1 MPLTAESMAVLNI
14 LQEKGVHPLD
24 HFAPAEGRPYFN
36 AVFATPVEDREDVA
50 IVREL
55 TIPVAGG
62 TIAARLYAPKAGP
75 LPTLVHFHGG
85 GWVYMGLE
93 THDGYCRHLANAAG
107 IAVIAVEYRKAPEFK
122 APIAANDCFAALQ
135 WVLANA
141 AQLGVDASRVGVVG
155 DSAGGN
161 LAAVVSQLARD
172 AGIALKCQVLTYPAV
187 DATLSA
193 ASIKE
198 NATAPILG
206 EKEMVWFYDHYLSGA
221 QVGAKDPIV
230 SPLYAGSFAKLPPA
244 FVSTAEFDPLRDE
257 GEAYADKLK
266 AAGGSVERKRY
277 AGVFHGFL
285 LMSKVIPEGRQLIQD
300 QLAFLKKHL

>member
-1 MPLTAESMAVLNI
+1 MPLTAESLAVLNI

-36 AVFATPVEDREDVA
+36 AVFATPAEDREAVA

-55 TIPVAGG
+55 SIPVAGG
-62 TIAARLYAPKAGP
+62 SIAARLYAPSAGP

-107 IAVIAVEYRKAPEFK
+107 IAVVAVEYRKAPEFK
-122 APIAANDCFAALQ
+122 APTAAEDCYAALK
-135 WVLANA
+135 WVHANA
-141 AQLGVDASRVGVVG
+141 ASLGVDASRLAVMG

-161 LAAVVSQLARD
+161 LAAVVTQLARD
-172 AGIALKCQVLTYPAV
+172 NGPALKCQVLTYPAV
-187 DATLSA
+187 DATLSSP
-193 ASIKE
+193 SIKE

-206 EKEMVWFYDHYLSGA
+206 EKEMAWFYDHYLT
-221 QVGAKDPIV
+221 GAKVDAKHPLV
-230 SPLYAGSFAKLPPA
+230 SPLFAASLAGLPPA

-257 GEAYADKLK
+257 GEDYANKLK
-266 AAGGSVERKRY
+266 AAGASVECKRY

-285 LMSKVIPEGRQLIQD
+285 LMSKVIPEGRQLIAD
-300 QLAFLKKHL
+300 QIAFLKQHL

>member
-1 MPLTAESMAVLNI
+1 MPLTAESLAVLNI

-24 HFAPAEGRPYFN
+24 HFAPAEGRPYFD
-36 AVFATPVEDREDVA
+36 AVFATPLEDREPVA

-55 TIPVAGG
+55 SIPVAGG
-62 TIAARLYAPKAGP
+62 SIAARLYAPAAGP

-107 IAVIAVEYRKAPEFK
+107 IAVVAIAYRKAPEFK
-122 APIAANDCFAALQ
+122 APTAAEDCYAALQ
-135 WVLANA
+135 WVHANA
-141 AQLGVDASRVGVVG
+141 ATLGVDATRLAVMG

-161 LAAVVSQLARD
+161 LAAVVTQLARD
-172 AGIALKCQVLTYPAV
+172 SGPALKCQVLTYPAV
-187 DATLSA
+187 DATLSSP
-193 ASIKE
+193 SIKE

-206 EKEMVWFYDHYLSGA
+206 EKEMAWFYDHYLSGA
-221 QVGAKDPIV
+221 KVDAKNPLV
-230 SPLYAGSFAKLPPA
+230 SPLFAASLAGLPPA

-257 GEAYADKLK
+257 GEDYANRLK
-266 AAGGSVERKRY
+266 ATGTTVECKRY

-285 LMSKVIPEGRQLIQD
+285 LMSKVIPEGRTLIAD

>member
-1 MPLTAESMAVLNI
+1 MPLTAESMAVLDI
-14 LQEKGVHPLD
+14 LQQKGVHPLD

-36 AVFATPVEDREDVA
+36 AVFATPPEDREAVA
-50 IVREL
+50 ILREL
-55 TIPVAGG
+55 RIPVAGD

-93 THDGYCRHLANAAG
+93 THDGYCRHLANAAQ

-122 APIAANDCFAALQ
+122 APTAAEDCNAALK

-141 AQLGVDASRVGVVG
+141 GDLGVDAARVGLIG

-161 LAAVVSQLARD
+161 LAAVVAQLARD

-187 DATLSA
+187 DATLAS

-206 EKEMVWFYDHYLSGA
+206 EKEMRWFYDHYLNGA
-221 QVGAKDPIV
+221 KVDAKDPLV
-230 SPLYAGSFAKLPPA
+230 SPLYARSLAKLPPA
-244 FVSTAEFDPLRDE
+244 FISTAEFDPLRDE
-257 GEAYADKLK
+257 GEAYAKQLE
-266 AAGGSVERKRY
+266 AAGVPVECKRY

-285 LMSKVIPEGRQLIQD
+285 LMSKLIPEGRQLIQD
-300 QLAFLKKHL
+300 QLAFLKRHL

>member
-36 AVFATPVEDREDVA
+36 AVFATPVEDREAVA

-55 TIPVAGG
+55 SIPVAGG
-62 TIAARLYAPKAGP
+62 TIAARLYAPAAGP

-93 THDGYCRHLANAAG
+93 THDGYCRHLANAG
-107 IAVIAVEYRKAPEFK
+107 KIAVVAVEYRKAPEFK
-122 APIAANDCFAALQ
+122 APTAAEDCIAALK
-135 WVLANA
+135 WVVANA
-141 AQLGVDASRVGVVG
+141 GSLGVDAARIGVIG

-161 LAAVVSQLARD
+161 LAAVTSQAARD

-187 DATLSA
+187 DATLSSP
-193 ASIKE
+193 SIKE

-206 EKEMVWFYDHYLSGA
+206 EKEMAWFYSHYLD
-221 QVGAKDPIV
+221 GAKVDAKHPLV
-230 SPLYAGSFAKLPPA
+230 SPLYASSLAGLPPA

-257 GEAYADKLK
+257 GETYASKLE
-266 AAGGSVERKRY
+266 AAGNSVQCKRY

-285 LMSKVIPEGRQLIQD
+285 LMSKVIPEGRQLIAD
-300 QLAFLKKHL
+300 QLAFLAKHL

>member
-36 AVFATPVEDREDVA
+36 AVFATPADDREAVA

-55 TIPVAGG
+55 SIPVAGG

-93 THDGYCRHLANAAG
+93 THDGYCRHLANAAQ
-107 IAVIAVEYRKAPEFK
+107 IAVVAIEYRKAPEFK
-122 APIAANDCFAALQ
+122 APTAVEDCFAGLK

-141 AQLGVDASRVGVVG
+141 GDLGVDASRVGVIG

-172 AGIALKCQVLTYPAV
+172 AGIKLKCQVLTYPAV
-187 DATLSA
+187 DATLGSP
-193 ASIKE
+193 SIKE

-206 EKEMVWFYDHYLSGA
+206 EKEMAWFYDHYLTGA
-221 QVGAKDPIV
+221 KVGARDPIV
-230 SPLYAGSFAKLPPA
+230 SPIYASSLANLPPA

-257 GEAYADKLK
+257 GEDYANKLK
-266 AAGGSVERKRY
+266 AAGVPVECKRY
-277 AGVFHGFL
+277 VGVFHGFL
-285 LMSKVIPEGRQLIQD
+285 LMSKVIPEGRQLIAD
-300 QLAFLKKHL
+300 QLAFLKSHL

>member
-1 MPLTAESMAVLNI
+1 MPLTAESMAVLDI
-14 LQEKGVHPLD
+14 LQQKGVHPLD
-24 HFAPAEGRPYFN
+24 HFAPAEGRPYFD
-36 AVFATPVEDREDVA
+36 AVFATPPEDREATA

-55 TIPVAGG
+55 SIPVAGG

-93 THDGYCRHLANAAG
+93 THDGYCRHLANAAQ
-107 IAVIAVEYRKAPEFK
+107 IAVVAVEYRKAPEYK
-122 APIAANDCFAALQ
+122 APVAVEDCWAALR

-141 AQLGVDASRVGVVG
+141 GDLGVDATRVGVIG

-161 LAAVVSQLARD
+161 LAAVVAQLARD
-172 AGIALKCQVLTYPAV
+172 AGVALKCQVLTYPAV

-206 EKEMVWFYDHYLSGA
+206 EKEMKWFYAHYLDGA
-221 QVGAKDPIV
+221 KVGAKDPRV
-230 SPLYAGSFAKLPPA
+230 SPLYASSLAKLPPA

-257 GEAYADKLK
+257 GEAYAGKLK
-266 AAGGSVERKRY
+266 AAGVAVECKRY

-285 LMSKVIPEGRQLIQD
+285 LMSKVIPEGRQLIHD
-300 QLAFLKKHL
+300 QLAFLKKQL